1 MEYWYLWLIFI
12 VLCAVTVF
20 VLKKASAALQQH
32 NSDTKQMYDEIERLK
47 TLKAKY
53 QNADAKLIA
62 EAPAEELLAGMCAVL
77 QAKIE
82 RAENANACFCAFSD
96 PQKTVYTLQFFLED
110 CTEHLSAFFKV
121 NGEPLTGAL
130 PAALAVIGEDALSA
144 LAAELYAMYDENN
157 ENVSLDKA
165 EIVRLDSAFSEK
177 FDRERVLQQTKAYI
191 EANFA
196 EILA

>member
-12 VLCAVTVF
+12 VLCVVTAF

-53 QNADAKLIA
+53 QNADAQQIS
-62 EAPAEELLAGMCAVL
+62 EADADELLAGMCAVL

-82 RAENANACFCAFSD
+82 RAANANDCFCAFCV

-110 CTEHLSAFFKV
+110 CSENLSVFFKV

-130 PAALAVIGEDALSA
+130 PAALAEIGETALSA
-144 LAAELYAMYDENN
+144 LAAELYAMYDDKN
-157 ENVSLDKA
+157 EEVSLDTA
-165 EIVRLDSAFSEK
+165 EIARIDGEFSGE
-177 FDRERVLQQTKAYI
+177 FDPDRVLQHIKVYI
-191 EANFA
+191 EAHFA

>member
-12 VLCAVTVF
+12 VLCAVTAF

-53 QNADAKLIA
+53 QNADAQMIA

-82 RAENANACFCAFSD
+82 RAENANACFGAFSA

-110 CTEHLSAFFKV
+110 CTENLSAFFKV
-121 NGEPLTGAL
+121 NGEPLTGTL
-130 PAALAVIGEDALSA
+130 PAALTAIGEDALSA
-144 LAAELYAMYDENN
+144 LSAELYAMYDENN
-157 ENVSLDKA
+157 EEVSLDTAKIA
-165 EIVRLDSAFSEK
+165 RIDGEFTENI
-177 FDRERVLQQTKAYI
+177 DRERVLQQTKEFI
-191 EANFA
+191 EAHSA